1 MYTEWPG
8 YSCEELNDRLFINPG
23 RNDNIHDTP
32 SKAWW
37 YSAEHLEW
45 QRQQMFMSQYIG
57 AQLSQVKLTMKKTLA
72 DFEENLEEEQQ
83 EVNAEKGSSSR
94 HIKRWK
100 TKQGVFQLKDP
111 VAMDQV
117 ESKTEDTTY
126 AEVLRDV

>member
-1 MYTEWPG
+1 
-8 YSCEELNDRLFINPG
+8 
-23 RNDNIHDTP
+23 
-32 SKAWW
+32 
-37 YSAEHLEW
+37 
-45 QRQQMFMSQYIG
+45 MFMSQYIG

-72 DFEENLEEEQQ
+72 DFEEDLEEEQQ
-83 EVNAEKGSSSR
+83 EVDAQKGSSSQ

-117 ESKTEDTTY
+117 ESNTEDATY

>member
-1 MYTEWPG
+1 
-8 YSCEELNDRLFINPG
+8 
-23 RNDNIHDTP
+23 
-32 SKAWW
+32 
-37 YSAEHLEW
+37 
-45 QRQQMFMSQYIG
+45 MFMSQYIG

-83 EVNAEKGSSSR
+83 EVNEQKGSSSH

-117 ESKTEDTTY
+117 EPNTEDATY